1 MFAMMGLRRNREG
14 GFSVIELSMTVAL
27 LGIVIASF
35 YTAYNG
41 FLRDVSF
48 AERLGEIEHEARPV
62 LNGLVIE
69 LRQAIAPNPAANG
82 QAVEFLSANKI
93 VFYADRR
100 DAGGPERFT
109 YERSNCVD
117 GLCDLEMRIQFAD
130 SNSQYPTFTHSTA
143 GDPDF
148 EVTVLRRVPESV
160 KLFQGVRLAGTTEVL
175 VDSCDRLDVGGGGST
190 DCAFDRVVIR
200 IEVAPKGAGVRPSN
214 YVVTESVVLRNVRL

>member
-1 MFAMMGLRRNREG
+1 MSGPRRTKQA

-48 AERLGEIEHEARPV
+48 AERLGSIEREARPV

-69 LRQAIAPNPAANG
+69 LRQATAPNPAANG
-82 QAVEFLSANKI
+82 QVVEFLSADKI

-100 DAGGPERFT
+100 DPNGPERFT

-117 GLCDLEMRIQFAD
+117 GLCDLQMRIRFAD
-130 SNSQYPTFTHSTA
+130 SGSEYPTFTHATT

-148 EVTVLRRVPESV
+148 EVTLLRRVPESV
-160 KLFQGVRLAGTTEVL
+160 RLFQGVRLIGTNEVL
-175 VDSCDRLDVGGGGST
+175 IDNCDRLNTGAGGST
-190 DCAFDRVVIR
+190 DCAFDTVVIR
-200 IEVAPKGAGVRPSN
+200 IEIAPNGAGVRPRN
-214 YVVTESVVLRNVRL
+214 YVVVESVLLRNVRL